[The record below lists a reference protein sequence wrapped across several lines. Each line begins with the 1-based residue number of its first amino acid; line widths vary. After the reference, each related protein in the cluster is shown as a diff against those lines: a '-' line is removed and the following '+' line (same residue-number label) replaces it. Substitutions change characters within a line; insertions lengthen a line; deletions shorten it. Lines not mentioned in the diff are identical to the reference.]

1 MERELVTEP
10 LARTEFA
17 EDTVARAARGDVRA
31 FSWIVA
37 EHHDDMVRVC
47 FMICGDIEAAQD
59 AAQTA
64 WSHAWRRLGSLRE
77 PGRLRP
83 WLVTIAAN
91 EVRKSMR
98 RQRRGRVVE
107 LAIADVGSDDFDPSR
122 WIRRS
127 DLAAALRRLGPDDR
141 ELLALRHVAGFDAS
155 EIGRSIGMTPSG
167 VRSRL
172 ARAAARL
179 RTELGDD

>member
-10 LARTEFA
+10 AGRTVFA
-17 EDTVARAARGDVRA
+17 ADVVAMAAAGDVAA
-31 FSWIVA
+31 FSRIVA

-47 FMICGDIEAAQD
+47 FVICGDMEAAQD
-59 AAQTA
+59 AAQVA
-64 WSHAWRRLGSLRE
+64 WSHAWRRMRSLRE

-98 RQRRGRVVE
+98 RERRGRVVE
-107 LAIADVGSDDFDPSR
+107 LAVADVGSDDLDPSR
-122 WIRRS
+122 WQTQA
-127 DLAAALRRLGPDDR
+127 DLATALGRLGADDR
-141 ELLALRHVAGFDAS
+141 QLLALRHVAGFDAG
-155 EIGRSIGMTPSG
+155 EIGRSIGMTSSG

-179 RTELGDD
+179 RTELGDE